1 MFNPG
6 ITMNSGNHAK
16 PDNLLL
22 TMKLQ
27 IQSIHFD
34 ADVKLTSF
42 VERKLEKLE
51 TFYDRILGGEVFLK
65 LQNDDEKGNKIVN
78 IKLLIAGGDIFV
90 QEQAATFEEAVDN
103 AYEILKRQLSKKKEK
118 MTAH

>member
-1 MFNPG
+1 
-6 ITMNSGNHAK
+6 MNSGSRAK
-16 PDNLLL
+16 SGQPIL

-42 VERKLEKLE
+42 VEKKLEKLE

-90 QEQAATFEEAVDN
+90 QEQAATFEEAIDN

-118 MTAH
+118 MTTH